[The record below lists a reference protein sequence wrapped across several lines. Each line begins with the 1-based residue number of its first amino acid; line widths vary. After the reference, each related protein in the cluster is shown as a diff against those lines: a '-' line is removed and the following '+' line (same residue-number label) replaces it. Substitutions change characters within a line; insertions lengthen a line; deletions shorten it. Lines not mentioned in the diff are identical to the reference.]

1 MHKILHLF
9 QRGWLDHLQIPRY
22 IRQEFLEESV
32 RKNDFSLRII
42 CGIIFAAEL
51 FNIARVVFW
60 SQSGLGTRNN
70 RIYFTMYC
78 ILILL
83 AVLWLAL
90 RRPLRRGAPPPAA
103 GASPAPARPA

>member
-9 QRGWLDHLQIPRY
+9 KHGWLDHLQIPGY

-51 FNIARVVFW
+51 FNIARVVFC
-60 SQSGLGTRNN
+60 L
-70 RIYFTMYC
+70 
-78 ILILL
+78 
-83 AVLWLAL
+83 
-90 RRPLRRGAPPPAA
+90 
-103 GASPAPARPA
+103 SPVWERETIESISPCTVF